1 MSSIISSEK
10 IKTEAIAGLGFSA
23 CGIVRPAAVDA
34 STVSHFRKWLAEGHH
49 ADMQYMEG
57 YEDKRLDPRLLMPE
71 ARSIICVALSYVPD
85 LSRFSNSNSSLFT
98 VPSASPEDESS
109 LSRDLPSPPL
119 QGEAGRGLPLSFYA
133 FGKDYHDVMKQR
145 LRKLAERL
153 NLTGYRVFCDTAP
166 ILERYWAVQAGLG
179 WIGRNHQLIIPHEG
193 SMFFLGEIF
202 CEEEVDVY
210 DSPMKSKCGS
220 TCRRCLDAC
229 PTGAL
234 RDDGQL
240 DARRCLSYLT
250 IENRGEIPDEAAE
263 KMGDCFYGCDRC
275 QLACPWNSGA
285 EPTKVE
291 EFFPSQ
297 ALLDMDMDK
306 WRSLTIE
313 QYRALFKGSAVK
325 RAKYEGLMRNIS
337 KIK

>member
-1 MSSIISSEK
+1 MERELTYSK
-10 IKTEAIAGLGFSA
+10 IKTEAIKGLGFSA
-23 CGIVRPAAVDA
+23 CGIVRPDAVDEA
-34 STVSHFRKWLAEGHH
+34 TAERFRSWLSNGYH
-49 ADMQYMEG
+49 ADMRYMEG

-71 ARSIICVALSYVPD
+71 ARSMICVALSYAPN
-85 LSRFSNSNSSLFT
+85 LSLFRNSHSS
-98 VPSASPEDESS
+98 PRGGREGAST
-109 LSRDLPSPPL
+109 PPL
-119 QGEAGRGLPLSFYA
+119 GEAGRGLPLSYYA
-133 FGKDYHDVMKQR
+133 LGKDYHDVMKQR
-145 LRKLAERL
+145 LRLLAERL
-153 NLTGYRVFCDTAP
+153 GLSGYRVFCDTAP

-179 WIGRNHQLIIPHEG
+179 WIGRNHQLIIPKAG

-202 CEEEVDVY
+202 CEEEVDIY
-210 DSPMKSKCGS
+210 DKPIASKCGS
-220 TCRRCLDAC
+220 TCRKCLDAC
-229 PTGAL
+229 PTKAL
-234 RDDGQL
+234 LPDGQL
-240 DARRCLSYLT
+240 DANRCLSYLT

-263 KMGDCFYGCDRC
+263 KMGNCFYGCDRC